1 MCIHDS
7 QSRIVAICVSGR
19 PLQLQYTTVFQ
30 HNTIN
35 RHQKLLDHGVTKIS
49 FPQPPPCSNTAYWQ
63 IYLYIFLVS
72 VCSSIYPGL
81 HQSSSKVNSQGQ
93 ASSRSFI
100 RGNSFMAPASAELTL
115 TPAQEKEDNRSQ
127 EEAAKAEIKSKGNKI
142 DQNCLP
148 ANNMLTFFVCFKE
161 IQLFVFL
168 SILRFGFGGCIQLSI
183 QCVPTSGCKIVH
195 ILINIRSEV
204 YT

>member
-7 QSRIVAICVSGR
+7 QSRILRIRVSGR

-100 RGNSFMAPASAELTL
+100 RDNSFMSPALAELTL
-115 TPAQEKEDNRSQ
+115 TPTQEKEENRSQ
-127 EEAAKAEIKSKGNKI
+127 EEAAKAEIKSTGNKI
-142 DQNCLP
+142 YQNCLP

-161 IQLFVFL
+161 IQ
-168 SILRFGFGGCIQLSI
+168 
-183 QCVPTSGCKIVH
+183 
-195 ILINIRSEV
+195 
-204 YT
+204 